1 MVRWFHKIR
10 IGLDRT
16 GSDWIG
22 LDRTGSDRTG
32 PDRTGLDHGSNNVR
46 NFARQAEIKSAWHN
60 GAQAPLEVF
69 FLPKK
74 TLYSNFHGCVEYCC
88 VVPPWT
94 KGRKNFQMDLHSIM
108 SRRIYFTLA
117 EKPLKTAFRSCRLI
131 IKGGAVYCVRLT
143 PSSSVYPNTTRKLYK
158 GV

>member
-1 MVRWFHKIR
+1 MVRQHQ
-10 IGLDRT
+10 DRT

-22 LDRTGSDRTG
+22 LDRTG
-32 PDRTGLDHGSNNVR
+32 PDRTGLDHGSDHGSNNVR
-46 NFARQAEIKSAWHN
+46 NFARQAEIKSTWHN
-60 GAQAPLEVF
+60 GAQAPLGVF

-74 TLYSNFHGCVEYCC
+74 TPCSNFHGCVEYCC

-94 KGRKNFQMDLHSIM
+94 KGRKNFQIDLHSIM
-108 SRRIYFTLA
+108 SRRIYFTLT

-131 IKGGAVYCVRLT
+131 IKGGVVYFVRLT